1 MENSNINNDSNINT
15 DSNMSDNTLHRF
27 QEQTSH
33 TTMFYTI
40 VDGMKFFEKD
50 PDNFSW
56 GNLMQRLEKP
66 TALKGY
72 TIYSGQYVEHDPYAN
87 TPTMKYVMVDGDK
100 QLMSGQLML
109 LRSNSNPDG
118 FL

>member
-1 MENSNINNDSNINT
+1 MENSNTNTNTNTNNNIN
-15 DSNMSDNTLHRF
+15 DNTLHRF

-40 VDGMKFFEKD
+40 VDGMKCFKDD

-56 GNLMQRLEKP
+56 GNLMMRLEKP
-66 TALKGY
+66 AALAGY
-72 TIYSGQYVEHDPYAN
+72 TIYSGQYVDHDPYIN
-87 TPTMKYVMVDGDK
+87 VPTMKYVMVDGDK

-118 FL
+118 YL

>member
-1 MENSNINNDSNINT
+1 MQNSNIINDSNM
-15 DSNMSDNTLHRF
+15 DDNTLHRF
-27 QEQTSH
+27 QEKTSH

-40 VDGMKFFEKD
+40 VDGMKCFKDD

-66 TALKGY
+66 AAIAGY
-72 TIYSGQYVEHDPYAN
+72 TIYSGQYVESDPYVN
-87 TPTMKYVMVDGDK
+87 VETMKYVMVDGEK
-100 QLMSGQLML
+100 QLMSGQLLL

>member
-1 MENSNINNDSNINT
+1 MENSNINNDSNIN
-15 DSNMSDNTLHRF
+15 DNTLHRF

-40 VDGMKFFEKD
+40 VDGMKYFEKD

-66 TALKGY
+66 AAQAGY
-72 TIYSGQYVEHDPYAN
+72 TIYSGQYVERDPYLN
-87 TPTMKYVMVDGDK
+87 TPTMQYVNVGGDK